1 MEMYNEQIEAIRET
15 LEEMQNPPEREEP
28 RSLSSYQNP
37 AATETIGQIR
47 VPMGGDDF
55 ELKPNI
61 IGLINFHFH
70 GLASEDPFLHLED
83 LTRLAETVK
92 PRNVGLSIVLM
103 KMFPFSLRDKASQ
116 WLRTLGR
123 TIHSWEEMRTAFL
136 KKFFPIGRTN
146 ALRRAITSFT
156 QQNGEQFHE
165 AWERYNDLLRKCPH
179 HGLPKWHIAQI
190 FYYGLNET
198 LKQIADASC
207 GGNFMNKDENGAFEL
222 FENMSENSM
231 NNASIVAF
239 NRTSQPRNVHEV
251 DTGPSHSSTDL
262 SLIAQ
267 KLDEVSVVHKKLDEL
282 LANPARSMANTTS
295 SPLRHNPSSSNTRLI
310 PRNPVRPSLP
320 SVAPGNSVSH
330 VELASM
336 S

>member
-1 MEMYNEQIEAIRET
+1 MAARPPPNPEGGNRPQNPPGGGALDPITRLQAQMEMYNEQIEAIRET

-198 LKQIADASC
+198 LK
-207 GGNFMNKDENGAFEL
+207 
-222 FENMSENSM
+222 
-231 NNASIVAF
+231 
-239 NRTSQPRNVHEV
+239 
-251 DTGPSHSSTDL
+251 
-262 SLIAQ
+262 
-267 KLDEVSVVHKKLDEL
+267 
-282 LANPARSMANTTS
+282 
-295 SPLRHNPSSSNTRLI
+295 
-310 PRNPVRPSLP
+310 
-320 SVAPGNSVSH
+320 
-330 VELASM
+330 
-336 S
+336 